1 MSGKGAKGLIMG
13 KGAAANKEK
22 DSKKKPISRSSRA
35 GLQVLSPL
43 HSSDLSLSLCFSL
56 SILHSLFP
64 PNKSNQLLNVG
75 LSLVFRTLC
84 FALCTVWFGLVPE
97 KYYVYRDFLMSDF
110 L

>member
-43 HSSDLSLSLCFSL
+43 SSSLFRSLSLSLSVFL

-64 PNKSNQLLNVG
+64 PNKSN
-75 LSLVFRTLC
+75 
-84 FALCTVWFGLVPE
+84 
-97 KYYVYRDFLMSDF
+97 
-110 L
+110 

>member
-43 HSSDLSLSLCFSL
+43 HSSDLSLSL
-56 SILHSLFP
+56 SLFFF
-64 PNKSNQLLNVG
+64 Q
-75 LSLVFRTLC
+75 FYTLFSPLINRISC
-84 FALCTVWFGLVPE
+84 
-97 KYYVYRDFLMSDF
+97 
-110 L
+110 